1 MKNRIRKSMYLV
13 VFLSLVISYCLMTV
27 MVYRQTLANVKTEL
41 KQEAKYV
48 EISLEYTGD
57 AYLQR
62 IDEAHSETRV
72 THISPEGE
80 VLYDSGQDGSTLE
93 NHKSRKEVQDALR
106 NGSGMEIRK
115 SDTMGEEMLYYA
127 VKMEDGSI
135 LRVSRG
141 MASVLWTAFS
151 AFPQMLLIGI
161 VMICFA
167 WVLAHWE
174 VQKLMKPVNELDL
187 EHPMENEHV
196 YEELKPLL
204 ERLDIQNQEKAKVE
218 QMRREFSANVSHEL
232 KTPLTSISGYAEIMK
247 EGLVKPE
254 DTKKFAERIYQEA
267 SRMITLVSDI
277 IQISKLDEGM
287 PGMEKEPVDLYALS
301 KKIII
306 RLSPV
311 AEKKQVQME
320 LVGEPVSIE
329 GVPQVLE
336 EMISNLCENA
346 IKYNVE
352 HGKVSVWTGRTLQGI
367 KVIVTDT
374 GIGIPKEHQERIFE
388 RFYRV
393 DKSHSRETGGTGL
406 GLSIVKHGAMLH
418 NAEISVDSEVGRG
431 TRMELTFKEDKDI
444 IDLSDKGRR

>member
-1 MKNRIRKSMYLV
+1 MKNRIRRGMYLV
-13 VFLSLVISYCLMTV
+13 VFLSLILSYILMTF
-27 MVYRQTLANVKTEL
+27 MIYRQTLANVKTEL
-41 KQEAKYV
+41 KQEAGYIA
-48 EISLEYTGD
+48 ISLDLNGES
-57 AYLQR
+57 YLQR
-62 IDEAHSETRV
+62 VNEVHSETRI
-72 THISPEGE
+72 THISSDGK
-80 VLYDSGQDGSTLE
+80 VLYDSEKDVTTLE
-93 NHKSRKEVQDALR
+93 NHKSRKEVQEAFQ
-106 NGSGMEIRK
+106 NGSGEQIRK
-115 SDTMGEEMLYYA
+115 SNTLDEEMIYYA
-127 VKMEDGSI
+127 LRLEDGSV

-141 MASVLWTAFS
+141 MNSVLRTALS
-151 AFPQMLLIGI
+151 AFPQMLIIALVLLG
-161 VMICFA
+161 FA
-167 WVLAHWE
+167 WGLAHLE
-174 VQKLMKPVNELDL
+174 VQRLMQPVYKLDL
-187 EHPMENEHV
+187 EHPMENTV
-196 YEELKPLL
+196 DEELVPLL
-204 ERLDIQNQEKAKVE
+204 ERLDTQNQEKAKVE
-218 QMRREFSANVSHEL
+218 QMRKEFSANVSHEL

-254 DTKKFAERIYQEA
+254 DMKKFSERIYQEA

-277 IQISKLDEGM
+277 IQISKLDEGL
-287 PGMEKEPVDLYALS
+287 PGMEKETVDLYALS

-352 HGKVSVWTGRTLQGI
+352 YGKVSVWTGKTLQGI

-418 NAEISVDSEVGRG
+418 NAEISVHSEVGRG
-431 TRMELTFKEDKDI
+431 TRMELTFQEDTDI
-444 IDLSDKGRR
+444 INLSDKGRR

>member
-1 MKNRIRKSMYLV
+1 MKNRIRRGMYLV
-13 VFLSLVISYCLMTV
+13 VFLSLILSYILMTF
-27 MVYRQTLANVKTEL
+27 MIYRQTLANVKTEL
-41 KQEAKYV
+41 KQEAGYIA
-48 EISLEYTGD
+48 ISLDLNGES
-57 AYLQR
+57 YLQR
-62 IDEAHSETRV
+62 VNEVHSETRI
-72 THISPEGE
+72 THISSDGK
-80 VLYDSGQDGSTLE
+80 VLYDSEKDVTTLE
-93 NHKSRKEVQDALR
+93 NHKSRKEVQEAFR
-106 NGSGMEIRK
+106 NGSGEQIRK
-115 SDTMGEEMLYYA
+115 SNTLDEEMIYYA
-127 VKMEDGSI
+127 LRLEDGSV

-141 MASVLWTAFS
+141 MNSVLRTALS
-151 AFPQMLLIGI
+151 AFPQMLIIALVLLG
-161 VMICFA
+161 FA
-167 WVLAHWE
+167 WGLAHLE
-174 VQKLMKPVNELDL
+174 VRRLMQPVYKLDL
-187 EHPMENEHV
+187 EHPMENTV
-196 YEELKPLL
+196 DEELVPLL
-204 ERLDIQNQEKAKVE
+204 ERLDTQNQEKAKVE
-218 QMRREFSANVSHEL
+218 QMRKEFSANVSHEL

-254 DTKKFAERIYQEA
+254 DMKKFSERIYQEA

-277 IQISKLDEGM
+277 IQISKLDEGL
-287 PGMEKEPVDLYALS
+287 PGMEKETVDLYALS

-352 HGKVSVWTGRTLQGI
+352 YGKVSVWTGKTLQGI

-418 NAEISVDSEVGRG
+418 NAEISVHSEVGRG
-431 TRMELTFKEDKDI
+431 TRMELTFKEDTDI
-444 IDLSDKGRR
+444 INLSDEGRR

>member
-13 VFLSLVISYCLMTV
+13 VFLSLALSYVLMTF
-27 MVYRQTLANVKTEL
+27 MVYRQTLENVKTEL
-41 KQEAKYV
+41 KQEAGYIA
-48 EISLEYTGD
+48 ISLDLNGES
-57 AYLQR
+57 YLQR
-62 IDEAHSETRV
+62 VNEADSVTRV
-72 THISPEGE
+72 THISAEGK
-80 VLYDSGQDGSTLE
+80 VLYDSKTDRTTLE
-93 NHKSRKEVQDALR
+93 NHKSRKEVQEAFQ
-106 NGSGMEIRK
+106 NGSGEQIRK
-115 SDTMGEEMLYYA
+115 SNTLDEEMIYYA
-127 VKMEDGSI
+127 LRMEDGSV

-141 MASVLWTAFS
+141 MDSVLQTALS
-151 AFPQMLLIGI
+151 AFPQMLVIGLILIGL
-161 VMICFA
+161 A
-167 WVLAHWE
+167 WGLAHLE
-174 VQKLMKPVNELDL
+174 VQRLMRPVYGLDL
-187 EHPMENEHV
+187 EHPMENTV
-196 YEELKPLL
+196 YEELVPLL
-204 ERLDIQNQEKAKVE
+204 ERLDTQNQEKAKVE
-218 QMRREFSANVSHEL
+218 QMRKEFSANVSHEL

-277 IQISKLDEGM
+277 IQISKLDEGL
-287 PGMEKEPVDLYALS
+287 PEMEKEPVDLYALS

-306 RLSPV
+306 RLSPL

-320 LVGEPVSIE
+320 LVGEPVCVE

-346 IKYNVE
+346 VKYNVE
-352 HGKVSVWTGRTLQGI
+352 HGKVSVWTGKTLQGI

-374 GIGIPKEHQERIFE
+374 GIGIPKEHQDRIFE

-418 NAEISVDSEVGRG
+418 NAEISVQSEVGRG
-431 TRMELTFKEDKDI
+431 TRMELTFKEDTDI
-444 IDLSDKGRR
+444 INLSDEGRR

>member
-13 VFLSLVISYCLMTV
+13 VFLSLALSYVLMTF
-27 MVYRQTLANVKTEL
+27 MVYRQTLENIKTEL
-41 KQEAKYV
+41 KQEASYIA
-48 EISLEYTGD
+48 ISLELSGE

-62 IDEAHSETRV
+62 VNEADSVTRV
-72 THISPEGE
+72 THISAEGE
-80 VLYDSGQDGSTLE
+80 VLYDSKTDRTTLE
-93 NHKSRKEVQDALR
+93 NHKSRKEVQEALQ
-106 NGSGMEIRK
+106 NGDGEQIRK
-115 SDTMGEEMLYYA
+115 SDTLGEEMLYYA
-127 VKMEDGSI
+127 LRMEDGSV

-141 MASVLWTAFS
+141 MDSVLQTALS
-151 AFPQMLLIGI
+151 AFPQMLVIGLILIGL
-161 VMICFA
+161 A
-167 WVLAHWE
+167 WGLAHLE
-174 VQKLMKPVNELDL
+174 VQRLMRPVYGLDL
-187 EHPMENEHV
+187 EHPMENTV
-196 YEELKPLL
+196 YEELVPLL
-204 ERLDIQNQEKAKVE
+204 ERLDTQNQEKAKVE
-218 QMRREFSANVSHEL
+218 QIRKEFSANVSHEL

-254 DTKKFAERIYQEA
+254 DMKKFSERIYQEA

-277 IQISKLDEGM
+277 IQISKLDEGL
-287 PGMEKEPVDLYALS
+287 PGMEKETVDLYALS

-306 RLSPV
+306 RLSPL

-320 LVGEPVSIE
+320 LVGEPVCVE

-346 IKYNVE
+346 VKYNVE
-352 HGKVSVWTGRTLQGI
+352 RGKVSVWTGKTLQGI

-374 GIGIPKEHQERIFE
+374 GIGISKEHQDRIFE

-418 NAEISVDSEVGRG
+418 NAEISVQSEVGRG
-431 TRMELTFKEDKDI
+431 TRMELTFKEDTDI
-444 IDLSDKGRR
+444 INLSDEGRR

>member
-13 VFLSLVISYCLMTV
+13 VFLSLALSYVLMTF
-27 MVYRQTLANVKTEL
+27 MVYRQTLENIKTEL
-41 KQEAKYV
+41 KQEASYIA
-48 EISLEYTGD
+48 ISLELSGE

-62 IDEAHSETRV
+62 VNEADSVTRV
-72 THISPEGE
+72 THISAEGE
-80 VLYDSGQDGSTLE
+80 VLYDSKTDRTTLE
-93 NHKSRKEVQDALR
+93 NHKSRKEVQEALQ
-106 NGSGMEIRK
+106 NGDGEQIRK
-115 SDTMGEEMLYYA
+115 SDTLGEEMLYYA
-127 VKMEDGSI
+127 LRMEDGSV

-141 MASVLWTAFS
+141 MDSVLQTALS
-151 AFPQMLLIGI
+151 AFPQMLVIGLILIGL
-161 VMICFA
+161 A
-167 WVLAHWE
+167 WGLAHLE
-174 VQKLMKPVNELDL
+174 VQRLMRPVYGLDL
-187 EHPMENEHV
+187 EHPMENTV
-196 YEELKPLL
+196 YEELVPLL
-204 ERLDIQNQEKAKVE
+204 ERLDTQNQEKAKVE
-218 QMRREFSANVSHEL
+218 QIRKEFSANVSHEL

-277 IQISKLDEGM
+277 IQISKLDEGL
-287 PGMEKEPVDLYALS
+287 PEMEKEPVDLYALS

-306 RLSPV
+306 RLSPL

-320 LVGEPVSIE
+320 LVGEPVCVE

-346 IKYNVE
+346 VKYNVE
-352 HGKVSVWTGRTLQGI
+352 RGKVSVWTGKTLQGI

-418 NAEISVDSEVGRG
+418 NAEISVHSEVGRG
-431 TRMELTFKEDKDI
+431 TRMELTFKEDTDI
-444 IDLSDKGRR
+444 IDLSDEGRR

>member
-13 VFLSLVISYCLMTV
+13 VFLSLALSYVLMTF
-27 MVYRQTLANVKTEL
+27 MVYRQTLENVKTEL
-41 KQEAKYV
+41 KQEASYIA
-48 EISLEYTGD
+48 ISLELSGE
-57 AYLQR
+57 AYLR
-62 IDEAHSETRV
+62 RVNEADSVTRV
-72 THISPEGE
+72 THISAEGE
-80 VLYDSGQDGSTLE
+80 VLYDSKTDRTTLE
-93 NHKSRKEVQDALR
+93 NHKSRKEVQEALQ
-106 NGSGMEIRK
+106 NGDGEQIRK
-115 SDTMGEEMLYYA
+115 SDTLGEEMLYYA
-127 VKMEDGSI
+127 LRMEDGSV

-141 MASVLWTAFS
+141 MDSVLRTALS
-151 AFPQMLLIGI
+151 AFPQMLVIGLILIGL
-161 VMICFA
+161 A
-167 WVLAHWE
+167 WGLAHLE
-174 VQKLMKPVNELDL
+174 VQRLMRPVYGLDL
-187 EHPMENEHV
+187 EHPMENTV
-196 YEELKPLL
+196 YEELVPLL

-218 QMRREFSANVSHEL
+218 QIRKEFSANVSHEL

-277 IQISKLDEGM
+277 IQISKLDEGL
-287 PGMEKEPVDLYALS
+287 PEMEKEPVDLYALS

-306 RLSPV
+306 RLSPL

-320 LVGEPVSIE
+320 LVGEPVCVE

-346 IKYNVE
+346 VKYNVE
-352 HGKVSVWTGRTLQGI
+352 HGKVSVWTGKTLQGI

-374 GIGIPKEHQERIFE
+374 GIGIPKEHQDRIFE

-418 NAEISVDSEVGRG
+418 NAEISVQSEVGRG
-431 TRMELTFKEDKDI
+431 TRMELTFKEDADI
-444 IDLSDKGRR
+444 INLSDEGRR

>member
-13 VFLSLVISYCLMTV
+13 VFLSLALSYVLMTF
-27 MVYRQTLANVKTEL
+27 MVYRQTLENVKTEL
-41 KQEAKYV
+41 KQEASYIA
-48 EISLEYTGD
+48 ISLELSGE
-57 AYLQR
+57 AYLR
-62 IDEAHSETRV
+62 RVNEADSVTRV
-72 THISPEGE
+72 THISAEGE
-80 VLYDSGQDGSTLE
+80 VLYDSKTDRTTLE
-93 NHKSRKEVQDALR
+93 NHKSRKEVQEALQ
-106 NGSGMEIRK
+106 NGDGEQIRK
-115 SDTMGEEMLYYA
+115 SDTLGEEMLYYA
-127 VKMEDGSI
+127 LRMEDGSV

-141 MASVLWTAFS
+141 MDSVLRTALS
-151 AFPQMLLIGI
+151 AFPQMLVIGLILIGL
-161 VMICFA
+161 A
-167 WVLAHWE
+167 WGLAHLE
-174 VQKLMKPVNELDL
+174 VQRLMRPVYGLDL
-187 EHPMENEHV
+187 EHPMENTV
-196 YEELKPLL
+196 YEELVPLL

-218 QMRREFSANVSHEL
+218 QIRKEFSANVSHEL

-277 IQISKLDEGM
+277 IQISKLDEGL
-287 PGMEKEPVDLYALS
+287 PEMEKEPVDLYALS

-306 RLSPV
+306 RLSPL

-320 LVGEPVSIE
+320 LVGEPVCVE

-346 IKYNVE
+346 VKYNVE
-352 HGKVSVWTGRTLQGI
+352 HGKVSVWTGKTLQGI

-374 GIGIPKEHQERIFE
+374 GIGIPKEHQDRIFE

-418 NAEISVDSEVGRG
+418 NAEISVQSEVGRG
-431 TRMELTFKEDKDI
+431 TRMELTFKEDTDI
-444 IDLSDKGRR
+444 INLSDEGRR